1 MKQVIRSIFG
11 AAAVLAV
18 SATVPNAAFA
28 GEAAADAPGDL
39 RIEVNKSARELYV
52 YNGGERL
59 ATHPVAIGQP
69 DHETP
74 SGEWGIHKV
83 DWNPDWTPPDSDWAE
98 GREYKAPGH
107 PDNPMGRVRMQFK
120 GTYSIHGT
128 DALESLGQRKSHGSI
143 RLANEVIVELA
154 PMVMEHGGSPRS
166 EEWVQEALDNPEEM
180 REVWL
185 SDPVRIVIYD

>member
-18 SATVPNAAFA
+18 SATVPNAADA
-28 GEAAADAPGDL
+28 GGVAAVGDL

-52 YNGGERL
+52 YHGGERI

-74 SGEWGIHKV
+74 SGEWGIHQV
-83 DWNPDWTPPDSDWAE
+83 DWNPDWRPPDSDWSE
-98 GREYKAPGH
+98 DREYKEPGH
-107 PDNPMGRVRMQFK
+107 PDNPMGRVRMRFK

-128 DALESLGQRKSHGSI
+128 DDLDSLGRRESHGSI
-143 RLANEVIVELA
+143 RLANDVIVELA
-154 PMVMEHGGSPRS
+154 PMVMEHGGSSRS
-166 EEWVQEALDNPEEM
+166 EEWVQEALDNPDEM
-180 REVWL
+180 REVPL